1 MSKKPKTKKEVE
13 LKKEKITLPDY
24 TKGEE
29 IFNMVSHIVGGAMGI
44 AVAVLCIVFAAK
56 HGNPYSVVSAAIFG
70 SMMIVLYSMSSIYH
84 GLSPKLKAKKVFRV
98 LDHCT
103 IFFLIAGTYTPI
115 ALCTLREYNTALGWT
130 YFGIVWGLAAL
141 GVTLT
146 AINLEKFKVLGM
158 IFYIALGWCILPVLP
173 KLITLMGKGG
183 VVFLFLGGVS
193 YTIGAVLYGVGKK
206 KRYMHSVFHIFIVIG
221 SLLHFFCILFYV
233 I

>member
-173 KLITLMGKGG
+173 KLIALMGKGG

>member
-98 LDHCT
+98 LDH
-103 IFFLIAGTYTPI
+103 
-115 ALCTLREYNTALGWT
+115 
-130 YFGIVWGLAAL
+130 
-141 GVTLT
+141 
-146 AINLEKFKVLGM
+146 
-158 IFYIALGWCILPVLP
+158 
-173 KLITLMGKGG
+173 
-183 VVFLFLGGVS
+183 
-193 YTIGAVLYGVGKK
+193 
-206 KRYMHSVFHIFIVIG
+206 
-221 SLLHFFCILFYV
+221 
-233 I
+233 

>member
-1 MSKKPKTKKEVE
+1 MSKNKEKIPE
-13 LKKEKITLPDY
+13 TKKEKIPIPDY
-24 TKGEE
+24 TRGEE
-29 IFNMVSHIVGGAMGI
+29 IFNMVTHIVGGAMGI

-56 HGNPYSVVSAAIFG
+56 KGNPYSVVSAAIFG
-70 SMMIVLYSMSSIYH
+70 SMMIILYSMSSIYH

-115 ALCTLREYNTALGWT
+115 ALCTLREYNTALGWV

-146 AINLEKFKVLGM
+146 AINLEKYKVLGM

-173 KLITLMGKGG
+173 KLLTIMGKGG
-183 VVFLFLGGVS
+183 IIFLFLGGVS
-193 YTIGAVLYGVGKK
+193 YTVGAVLYGIGKK